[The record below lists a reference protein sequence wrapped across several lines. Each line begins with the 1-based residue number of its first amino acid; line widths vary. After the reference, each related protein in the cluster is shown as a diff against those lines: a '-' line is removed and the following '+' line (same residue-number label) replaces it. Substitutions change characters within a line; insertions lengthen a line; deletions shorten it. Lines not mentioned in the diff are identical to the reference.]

1 MAISSFFKGLV
12 ASDHSGSLEEA
23 LKTAAS
29 EKKFVLVDIYSP
41 L

>member
-1 MAISSFFKGLV
+1 MGIFSFLQGSEL
-12 ASDHSGSLEEA
+12 SGSLDEA

-29 EKKFVLVDIYSP
+29 EKKLVLVDIYSP

>member
-1 MAISSFFKGLV
+1 MRIFSFFQ
-12 ASDHSGSLEEA
+12 GSEQSRSLDDA

-29 EKKFVLVDIYSP
+29 EKKLVLVDIYSP